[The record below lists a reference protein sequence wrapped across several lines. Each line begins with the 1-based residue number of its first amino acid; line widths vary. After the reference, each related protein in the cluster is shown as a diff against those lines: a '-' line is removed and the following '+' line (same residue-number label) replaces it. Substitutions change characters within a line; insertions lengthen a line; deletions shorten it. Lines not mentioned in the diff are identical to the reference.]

1 MLESNQSIK
10 HQESTTSCRLRANQ
24 KRGVDVGVLYK
35 TVKNTQAIQ
44 KQSMI
49 SDLMA
54 RGITETQDGKSI
66 LDLDY
71 YELRHELVLAE
82 IRKTDIESPENKWF

>member
-1 MLESNQSIK
+1 
-10 HQESTTSCRLRANQ
+10 
-24 KRGVDVGVLYK
+24 VGVLYK
-35 TVKNTQAIQ
+35 TVKNTQTIHM
-44 KQSMI
+44 QSMI

-54 RGITETQDGKSI
+54 KGIRETKDGTSI
-66 LDLDY
+66 HELDY

>member
-1 MLESNQSIK
+1 M
-10 HQESTTSCRLRANQ
+10 
-24 KRGVDVGVLYK
+24 YK